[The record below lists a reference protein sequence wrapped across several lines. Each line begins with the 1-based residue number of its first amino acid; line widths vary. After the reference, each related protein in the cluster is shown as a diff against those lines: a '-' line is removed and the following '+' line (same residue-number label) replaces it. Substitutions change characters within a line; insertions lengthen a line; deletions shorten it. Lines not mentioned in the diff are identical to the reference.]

1 MNTVGE
7 ALAEIAGLLKEAGIE
22 GAIGEA
28 RLLISESLG
37 LSVEKVLGYP
47 EISIQLEQSK
57 RLKGLTVR
65 RVAREPMSHIL
76 GHREF
81 WSLDFKVTADTLTP
95 RPDSE
100 TLVEAVLERV
110 KNKNAPLSLLDL
122 GTGTGCLLLSLLHE
136 LPNAQGVGIDKSPAA
151 LAVAEENA
159 VCLDLKDRAEFKRSN
174 WFSNVEGRFD
184 IVISNPPYIKTGDL
198 ASLEPE
204 VARYEPE
211 IALTAGDDGLDD
223 YAKIIEGL
231 GDVLAL
237 GGFAAF
243 ELGMGQTETVSELAG
258 AKGWLIADVKKDL
271 GGIERCLVI
280 EGH

>member
-7 ALAEIAGLLKEAGIE
+7 AQAQIALLFEEAGIE
-22 GAIGEA
+22 GAIAEA
-28 RLLISESLG
+28 RLLISEYLA
-37 LSVEKVLGYP
+37 LPVEKVLGYP
-47 EISIQLEQSK
+47 ETPIKPELSE
-57 RLKGLTVR
+57 RLLTLAAR
-65 RVAREPMSHIL
+65 RAAREPMSHIL

-100 TLVEAVLERV
+100 TLIEAVLERV
-110 KNKNAPLSLLDL
+110 KDKKAPLTLLDL

-136 LPNAQGVGIDKSPAA
+136 LPNARGVGVDKSLGA

-159 VCLDLKDRAEFKRSN
+159 ARLGLKERAVFKHSD

-184 IVISNPPYIKTGDL
+184 VVLSNPPYIKTGDL
-198 ASLEPE
+198 MGLDPE
-204 VARYEPE
+204 VALYEPE
-211 IALTAGDDGLDD
+211 TALIAGDDGLDD
-223 YAKIIEGL
+223 YARIIEGL

-243 ELGMGQTETVSELAG
+243 ELGMGQAEAVSELAEG
-258 AKGWLIADVKKDL
+258 TGWLITGIKKDL
-271 GGIERCLVI
+271 GGIDRCLII